1 MRTSQR
7 HHMTDED
14 VDITNARQGVT
25 LVEVLMSL
33 MIMSIG
39 VSAVAVLFP
48 ISMLRALQAT
58 QLTNAAITKYNV
70 ETLLDVRPRLV
81 FDPDNDGNLVEHFR
95 GRNVRNYV
103 IDPVGFY
110 THLADGNAGAAAT
123 FGNNGAAPAGNIIR
137 WGGGL
142 TATDGRGPAASAAHA
157 DAIRMIAL
165 NLANQGDGWETQV
178 DTQAGVVT
186 TAGQVQLLTDN
197 DLTQVPTSALALPTD
212 GSGGYLVEDP
222 EFYRIVLFSEN
233 GKFSQS
239 FPLLALD
246 NATKV
251 AYYTEDLNNNGA
263 MDSGEDFNMNGALEQ
278 RSLPFEFR
286 VDQDGDNLLEPGEEI
301 ASRVLL
307 QSRKVSDFSWLL
319 SVRRRSDGLAR
330 SIDVVVR
337 FNDGVDITDERLF
350 EATFLAGTRTVG
362 VRLPSR
368 VAAGDSTEP
377 NIRKG
382 KFIFDA
388 TNGVWYRIQDVQE
401 PPLISP
407 PGVPWA
413 TYDYLV
419 TVETS
424 IRASEGAGSDG
435 FDNGSLDGSDTS
447 SFGGAMFPAGIV
459 DVYPMGSRNVP
470 TELLNLG
477 F

>member
-1 MRTSQR
+1 MRTGQQ
-7 HHMTDED
+7 HHLTDHDID
-14 VDITNARQGVT
+14 VTNIRRGVT

-39 VSAVAVLFP
+39 VASVAVLFP

-110 THLADGNAGAAAT
+110 THLADGNGGAAT
-123 FGNNGAAPAGNIIR
+123 IFGNDGSKPAGNIIR

-142 TATDGRGPAASAAHA
+142 TATDGNGPGASAAHA

-165 NLANQGDGWETQV
+165 NLASQGDGWQTQL
-178 DTQAGVVT
+178 DTQAGTVT
-186 TAGQVQLLTDN
+186 TPGQIQLLTDN
-197 DLTQVPTSALALPTD
+197 DLSQVPTSGQLLPSD
-212 GSGGYLVEDP
+212 GNGGYLVEDP

-233 GKFSQS
+233 GKFSQA

-246 NATKV
+246 NVAKV
-251 AYYTEDLNNNGA
+251 AYYTEDLDNSGG
-263 MDSGEDFNMNGALEQ
+263 MSTGEDFNMNGALDQ
-278 RSLPFEFR
+278 RSLPVEFR

-301 ASRVLL
+301 VSRVLL

-319 SVRRRSDGLAR
+319 NVRRRSDGLAR

-337 FNDGVDITDERLF
+337 FNDGVDVTDERLF
-350 EATFLAGTRTVG
+350 EATFLAGSHTVG

-368 VAAGDSTEP
+368 STNGDPTEP

-401 PPLISP
+401 APVISP
-407 PGVPWA
+407 PAVPWG

-419 TVETS
+419 TLETA

-447 SFGGAMFPAGIV
+447 RFGGAMFPAGIV
-459 DVYPMGSRNVP
+459 DVYPMGSRNIP
-470 TELLNLG
+470 TELLNLD

>member
-1 MRTSQR
+1 MSTAQQ
-7 HHMTDED
+7 HHMTDD
-14 VDITNARQGVT
+14 NVDITNDRQGVT

-70 ETLLDVRPRLV
+70 ETLLDVRPRLI

-95 GRNVRNYV
+95 RRNVRNYV

-110 THLADGNAGAAAT
+110 THLADGAAGAAAT
-123 FGNNGAAPAGNIIR
+123 FGNDGTGPAGNIIR

-142 TATDGRGPAASAAHA
+142 AATDGRGPGASAAHA
-157 DAIRMIAL
+157 NAVRMIAL

-178 DTQAGVVT
+178 DTQAGSVT
-186 TAGQVQLLTDN
+186 TPGQVPLLTDN
-197 DLTQVPTSALALPTD
+197 DLSQVPTSALALPTN

-239 FPLLALD
+239 FPLLSLD

-251 AYYTEDLNNNGA
+251 AYYTEDLNNDGSL
-263 MDSGEDFNMNGALEQ
+263 DSGEDFNMNGALDS
-278 RSLPFEFR
+278 RTLPFEFR
-286 VDQDGDNLLEPGEEI
+286 VDQDNDGVLEPGEEI

-307 QSRKVSDFSWLL
+307 QSRKVSDFSWMLN
-319 SVRRRSDGLAR
+319 VRRRSDGLAR
-330 SIDVVVR
+330 SVDVVVR
-337 FNDGVDITDERLF
+337 FNDGVDIADERLF
-350 EATFLAGTRTVG
+350 EATFLAGTRFVG
-362 VRLPSR
+362 VRK
-368 VAAGDSTEP
+368 AGGAIPAEP

-407 PGVPWA
+407 PAVPWG

-424 IRASEGAGSDG
+424 IRASEGVGSDG
-435 FDNGSLDGSDTS
+435 FDNGSLDGSDTN
-447 SFGGAMFPAGIV
+447 SFGGAMFPAGII

-470 TELLNLG
+470 TELRNLG